1 MRAIGAAEL
10 LDLWERGISLALP
23 RLALALLGAA
33 CPELDDAALAA
44 LPLGRRDALLME
56 LREHLF
62 GSELTLASRCPSCAE
77 ALESTIALPALRQ
90 TLHAPRAAGSIE
102 RRGITFRVPTA
113 GDVVDLP
120 DDAEAAC
127 RELLARCADASGA
140 TSSRISRWSDR
151 EREAVADAIAAAAPD
166 ACTTIG
172 MTCPACAQRWDVAF
186 DIVAFLWREVD
197 AWAKRMLRDVHA
209 LARAYAWRE
218 ADILA
223 LGPTRRQL
231 YLELS
236 QA

>member
-10 LDLWERGISLALP
+10 LDLWEGGISLALP

-33 CPELDDAALAA
+33 CPELDDDALAA

-62 GSELTLASRCPSCAE
+62 GSELTLAARCPKCAE
-77 ALESTIALPALRQ
+77 ALESTIALPALRE
-90 TLHAPRAAGSIE
+90 TLHAPASAGSIE

-140 TSSRISRWSDR
+140 ASSRIGRWSDR

-172 MTCPACAQRWDVAF
+172 MTCPACAHAWGVAF
-186 DIVAFLWREVD
+186 DIVSFLWREVD
-197 AWAKRMLRDVHA
+197 AWAKRILREVHA